1 MPASWQPPDLDE
13 IHPDHFIVNNEKVR
27 PFLRGEGERQGKFFQ
42 LQSWRREGW
51 AARVRAAGFN
61 VRTLEDRV
69 RSLKAVQRDLHR
81 GAEAIRPLSS
91 ARERIAAW
99 DGDRLRW
106 RDLPVLTVEG
116 KPAVRLRVN
125 EAIRRRKS
133 RSGGD
138 FFITVAERTETIGL
152 RPVRE
157 TEALLHAYSILASED
172 TPAVLRF
179 TRTADGYHVPA
190 DQATLPGPHQEAL
203 DRLSGENAEPWTFV
217 GRTIPLAEEVFEKL
231 GIELERRAKGGLPR

>member
-1 MPASWQPPDLDE
+1 MPASWQSPDLDE
-13 IHPDHFIVNNEKVR
+13 IHPDQYVINNEKVR
-27 PFLRGEGERQGKFFQ
+27 PLLRGEGERQGKFFQ

-51 AARVRAAGFN
+51 AARVREAGFN

-69 RSLKAVQRDLHR
+69 RSLPSIPGNLQL
-81 GAEAIRPLSS
+81 GPEGIRLLST

-99 DGDRLRW
+99 DPKGLRW
-106 RDLPVLTVEG
+106 RDLPVLAVDG

-138 FFITVAERTETIGL
+138 YFVTVAERGESIGL

-157 TEALLHAYSILASED
+157 TEAALHAYGLLASEGP
-172 TPAVLRF
+172 PAVLRF
-179 TRTADGYHVPA
+179 TRTGDGYYVA
-190 DQATLPGPHQEAL
+190 AGQGTLPPPHREAL
-203 DRLSGENAEPWTFV
+203 DRLSADGAEPWTFA
-217 GRTIPLAEEVFEKL
+217 GRSIALAEEVFEKL
-231 GIELERRAKGGLPR
+231 GIELEAQQ